1 MEFYTTYSQE
11 EEFERIYK
19 EKVKVKQDEIDVLKA
34 RTKVI
39 PKFTA
44 YAYIFQEP
52 RVFCVREGKPI
63 TLKDQPT
70 PLTQQEGGKRYFP
83 DPTFTTKV
91 QEFIEK
97 HKNYDITF
105 HVTCRY
111 GPTVGYYNEGFPCL
125 YKAVSGEELNVEDED
140 AYDILCG

>member
-1 MEFYTTYSQE
+1 MEFYTTKSQE
-11 EEFERIYK
+11 EEFEKIYK
-19 EKVKVKQDEIDVLKA
+19 EKLKVKQDEINALKE

-44 YAYIFQEP
+44 KAYIFHEP
-52 RVFCVREGKPI
+52 RVFCIREGKPT

-70 PLTQQEGGKRYFP
+70 PLTQQEGGQRYFP

-91 QEFIEK
+91 QEFLEK
-97 HKNYDITF
+97 HKNYDVTF

-111 GPTVGYYNEGFPCL
+111 GPTVNYYNEGFPCL
-125 YKAVSGEELNVEDED
+125 YKAVTGEELNVEDED